1 MRKKIIYITIT
12 TTLIASIG
20 FVLASNKS
28 KIDAAAKPQ
37 KITAIIPVK
46 AWTVKQDSFSTSFT
60 LNGTTLPF
68 REVNIS
74 AEIPGKLVNVFV
86 KNGDRLRAGQIIAS
100 LDASV
105 YAAQLRS
112 IESSIAKAELDIER
126 YTRLLTLGGATQ
138 LQLENAI
145 LQHKSLLA
153 QKKEVLQ
160 QIDHMQ
166 IRSPFSGTLEN
177 LNVEEGS
184 YVSYGSVIGTLIDNS
199 SLKINVY
206 LSEQEAFKTKDG
218 EQVTVHSTLLSRPL
232 KANISM
238 LSGKADPSGKFL
250 AEINLDNRQNQLKA
264 GMVTD
269 VTFASGASESGLS
282 LPLSALVGSTK
293 QPKVF
298 VVNGTTVSQKNI
310 KTGIVTT
317 DKIQVTDGLQPG
329 EIVVTSG
336 QLNLENGSSV
346 SIIK

>member
-12 TTLIASIG
+12 TALVACIG
-20 FVLASNKS
+20 FVLANNKS

-37 KITAIIPVK
+37 KVNPTIPVK
-46 AWTVKQDSFSTSFT
+46 ACTVKQDSFATSFT
-60 LNGTTLPF
+60 LNGTTVPY

-74 AEIPGKLVNVFV
+74 AENPGKLTKVFV
-86 KNGDRLRAGQIIAS
+86 KNGDRLRAGQVIAS
-100 LDASV
+100 LDAAV
-105 YAAQLRS
+105 YLAQLRS
-112 IESSIAKAELDIER
+112 IESSIAKTEVDIER
-126 YTRLLTLGGATQ
+126 YTRLLSLGGATQ
-138 LQLENAI
+138 MQLESVL
-145 LQHKSLLA
+145 LQHNSLMA

-166 IRSPFSGTLEN
+166 IRSPFSGTIEN
-177 LNVEEGS
+177 VNVEKGS

-206 LSEQEAFKTKDG
+206 LSEQETFKTKAG
-218 EQVTVHSTLLSRPL
+218 QQVTVHSIQIPQAL

-238 LSGKADPSGKFL
+238 LSGKADATGKFL
-250 AEINLDNRQNQLKA
+250 AEIKLDNQQNKLKA
-264 GMVTD
+264 GMLTD
-269 VTFASGASESGLS
+269 VTFASGTTERGLS
-282 LPLSALVGSTK
+282 LPLSAIVGSTK
-293 QPKVF
+293 QAKVF
-298 VVNGTTVSQKNI
+298 VVNGTTVTQKNI

-317 DKIQVTDGLQPG
+317 EKVEVTEGLQQG